1 MYRYAPCQ
9 QQESMHESKP
19 PAGAMEVRNLND
31 VTIERGIHSASR
43 PDGMCH
49 IYITS
54 RQDIQTWRDGEASWS

>member
-1 MYRYAPCQ
+1 
-9 QQESMHESKP
+9 MHESKP